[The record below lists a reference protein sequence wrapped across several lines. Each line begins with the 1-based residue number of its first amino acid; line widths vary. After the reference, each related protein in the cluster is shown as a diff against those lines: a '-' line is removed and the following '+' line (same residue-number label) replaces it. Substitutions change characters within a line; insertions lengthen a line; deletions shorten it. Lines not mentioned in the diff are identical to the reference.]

1 MSSTETT
8 RVAPA
13 TTASPA
19 SRLES
24 LLAEGVFVLTA
35 ETTPPVSASPED
47 VRTRVAPLA
56 GVADAVNVTD
66 GAGAK
71 THLSSLV
78 AASLMVRDGIEPV
91 LQFTMRDR
99 NRLALQ
105 ADLLGAAALDIANI
119 LCLSGDSVE
128 AGDQPDAKPVH
139 DIDSRGLLSTARAMR
154 DEACL
159 PSGRKI
165 SVPPYLFLGAA
176 DSPSDPGPDWSAAPL
191 HAKIDAGAQFF
202 QTQYCF
208 EPDMVRRYMARLGD
222 EGILDKAAF
231 IIGIGPIRS
240 AKSARWM
247 NDNLWGVYIPDSVI
261 ARLEAASDQ
270 AEEGVLVCA
279 ELIDALQEIPGVSGA
294 HVMGPNSEGASAEA
308 IKRSGVLDRRSQA
321 KAVG

>member
-1 MSSTETT
+1 MSPTETA
-8 RVAPA
+8 RLA
-13 TTASPA
+13 TDSSARPA

-24 LLAEGVFVLTA
+24 LLAQGVFVLTA
-35 ETTPPVSASPED
+35 ETTPPLSASPD
-47 VRTRVAPLA
+47 DLRGRVAPLQ
-56 GVADAVNVTD
+56 GVADAVNITD

-71 THLSSLV
+71 THM
-78 AASLMVRDGIEPV
+78 ASLAAAGLMIRDGIEPV

-105 ADLLGAAALDIANI
+105 ADLLGGAALGVTNI

-154 DEACL
+154 DEAVL
-159 PSGRKI
+159 PSGRAIK
-165 SVPPYLFLGAA
+165 SPPHLFLGAA
-176 DSPSDPGPDWSAAPL
+176 DAPSDPGPDWSPAPL
-191 HAKIDAGAQFF
+191 RAKIDAGAQFF

-208 EPDMVRRYMARLGD
+208 EPDVLRRYMSRLGD
-222 EGILDKAAF
+222 EGILDDAVF

-247 NDNLWGVYIPDSVI
+247 NDNLWGVHIPEPVI
-261 ARLEAASDQ
+261 TRLDGAADQ

-294 HVMGPNSEGASAEA
+294 HVMGPRSEDASAEA
-308 IKRSGVLDRRSQA
+308 IKRSGVLENRSA
-321 KAVG
+321 TAAVG

>member
-1 MSSTETT
+1 MSQADTT
-8 RVAPA
+8 RVAPE
-13 TTASPA
+13 TTARPT

-24 LLAEGVFVLTA
+24 LIADGVFVLTA
-35 ETTPPVSASPED
+35 ETTPPVSASPAD
-47 VRTRVAPLA
+47 VRSRVAPLA
-56 GVADAVNVTD
+56 GIADAVNVTD

-71 THLSSLV
+71 THMSSLA

-105 ADLLGAAALDIANI
+105 ADLLGAAALDIVNI

-139 DIDSRGLLSTARAMR
+139 DVDSRGLLSTARAMR
-154 DEACL
+154 DEARL
-159 PSGRKI
+159 PSGREI
-165 SVPPYLFLGAA
+165 ATPPRLFLGAA

-191 HAKIDAGAQFF
+191 HAKTDAGAQFF

-222 EGILDKAAF
+222 EGVLDKAAF

-247 NDNLWGVYIPDSVI
+247 NENLWGVYIPDQVI
-261 ARLEAASDQ
+261 ARLDAATDSV
-270 AEEGVLVCA
+270 EEGNLVCA
-279 ELIDALQEIPGVSGA
+279 ELIDALQQIPGVAGA
-294 HVMGPNSEGASAEA
+294 HVMGPRSEDASAEA
-308 IKRSGVLDRRSQA
+308 IKRSGVLDRRSEK